1 MLCLL
6 LVFGTGIF
14 GTGLFGT
21 GLHAADTTVG
31 VPQTGWKP
39 RNDRGAKT
47 ASAWR
52 ERYGATTS
60 RQRQPLPSKR
70 SWQEELQQKVLSDP
84 FGDGSGNGAKK
95 IEQIQAREPQ
105 AQAREPQES
114 TQSPTGQVSDPIFRL
129 ITTEEWQG
137 ANGIGATLESIDS
150 QETGAAPAENNLP
163 VKKPMQG
170 FALIQLNGLPTPT
183 NLADAAPAENDL
195 EATQPTQEAAADLA
209 VVQQISS
216 SAPEDLRE
224 DTERAAIEE
233 APEIAIPTQNLIEV
247 EQIASLASNEAS
259 DEAAVTTAEHEADS
273 ENEADTATAPQDF
286 SILQLETTVASTE
299 PGDATEEAVE
309 KDDYEK
315 DDYETVSNHS
325 ILVEKIP
332 EAIAETTV
340 EENTAVDEN
349 TANGAELAAYGDT
362 ILAQANNP
370 PTATNA
376 ADRPQETDYEKDCR
390 LSREYLLDRK
400 LSDISLHI
408 AVHGKPGQDFPVSCD
423 LETRPLPLHHYRL
436 GEQDLLNFT
445 WTASGLCHKPLYFE
459 EVQAER
465 YGHTIGLLNQPFL
478 STAHFFCNAAVL
490 PYKIGMRPPQE
501 CVYPLGRYRIGGYTP
516 RYIPAVPISI
526 RGGLLQAGGVLAA
539 VFVLP

>member
-1 MLCLL
+1 MAMLCLL
-6 LVFGTGIF
+6 LIFGTGIF
-14 GTGLFGT
+14 
-21 GLHAADTTVG
+21 AADTTVG

-60 RQRQPLPSKR
+60 RQPLPSKR

-105 AQAREPQES
+105 TQAREPQES

-129 ITTEEWQG
+129 ITTETWQG
-137 ANGIGATLESIDS
+137 ANDTGATLELIDS

-170 FALIQLNGLPTPT
+170 ITLIQLNRSPAPT
-183 NLADAAPAENDL
+183 NLVDAAPAENDL
-195 EATQPTQEAAADLA
+195 EVTQPTQEAAADLA

-216 SAPEDLRE
+216 STPEAPDEE
-224 DTERAAIEE
+224 TERAAIEE
-233 APEIAIPTQNLIEV
+233 APEIVIPTQNLIEV

-315 DDYETVSNHS
+315 DDYEKDDYETVSNHS
-325 ILVEKIP
+325 ILAEKIP

-340 EENTAVDEN
+340 EKN

-362 ILAQANNP
+362 ILAQTNNP